1 MDDYMNE
8 EVLETEYK
16 KTVGSI
22 DDFRKNVFEQLNNLI
37 VSSKVPLGI
46 NLESRV
52 KDWLSIRNKI
62 ERKEL
67 NIKTIHDINDL
78 IGFRIILLFKRD
90 LDVVSGIIRN
100 NFDVISEEDKFDSL
114 DDNKF
119 GYQSRHYIIK
129 IPNKWLEVPTF
140 KAFQNFKAE
149 IQLRT
154 LSQHIWAA
162 TSHKLQY
169 KNEDSV
175 PISLRRALNRAS
187 ALLEVVDLE
196 FERILIGR
204 EGYVE
209 TLNEKSRSNLTQDEL
224 LNVDSLR
231 FIAEKHLPKE
241 NAKRTEPYDELL
253 NELLLNNITKV
264 DQLTEILEENKEF
277 YRNKERDRLNDAMN
291 STGEDWWTRGQD
303 EDDTDVR
310 VKRGVFFSHVGL
322 IRIAVEEHIKNLGRE
337 YHRVR

>member
-1 MDDYMNE
+1 MNE
-8 EVLETEYK
+8 EELETEYK
-16 KTVGSI
+16 KTVGAI

-67 NIKTIHDINDL
+67 KINTIHEINDL
-78 IGFRIILLFKRD
+78 IGFRVILLFKRD
-90 LDVVSGIIRN
+90 LDVISSIINN

-129 IPNKWLEVPTF
+129 IPNEWLEVPSF
-140 KAFQNFKAE
+140 KSFKNFKAE

-209 TLNEKSRSNLTQDEL
+209 NLNEKSKSNLTQDEF

-241 NAKRTEPYDELL
+241 NSKRTEPYDELL

-264 DQLTEILEENKEF
+264 DQLAEILDEEKEF
-277 YRNKERDRLNDAMN
+277 YRNKEKERLKDAMN
-291 STGEDWWTRGQD
+291 SSGEDWWTKGQD

-322 IRIAVEEHIKNLGRE
+322 IRVAVEEHIKNLGRK

>member
-1 MDDYMNE
+1 MDDDMNE
-8 EVLETEYK
+8 DALENEYK
-16 KTVGSI
+16 KTVGAM
-22 DDFRKNVFEQLNNLI
+22 DDFRKNVFEQLNNIITL
-37 VSSKVPLGI
+37 SQAPLGI
-46 NLESRV
+46 NLESRI

-67 NIKTIHDINDL
+67 NVTTIHDINDL

-90 LDVVSGIIRN
+90 LDVISAVIKK
-100 NFDVISEEDKFDSL
+100 NFVIVSEEDKFDSL

-129 IPNKWLEVPTF
+129 IPKEWLKVPSF
-140 KAFQNFKAE
+140 KPFKNFKAE

-175 PISLRRALNRAS
+175 PMPLRRALNRAS

-204 EGYVE
+204 EAYVE
-209 TLNEKSRSNLTQDEL
+209 TLNENSKNNLTQDEL

-231 FIAEKHLPKE
+231 FIAEKYLPKQ
-241 NAKRTEPYDELL
+241 NAKKLEPYGELL
-253 NELLLNNITKV
+253 NELLKNNIIKV
-264 DQLTEILEENKEF
+264 SQLTEILDENKEF
-277 YRNKERDRLNDAMN
+277 LLDEEKKRLHEAMN
-291 STGEDWWTRGQD
+291 SPGEDWWTTGQA
-303 EDDTDVR
+303 EDNTAAR
-310 VKRGVFFSHVGL
+310 VNRGVFLSHVGF
-322 IRIAVEEHIKNLGRE
+322 IRVAAKEHFKKLGRK
-337 YHRVR
+337 YRQD

>member
-1 MDDYMNE
+1 MNE

-37 VSSKVPLGI
+37 ISSKVPLGI

-67 NIKTIHDINDL
+67 SINTIHEINDL

-90 LDVVSGIIRN
+90 LDVVSGIIN
-100 NFDVISEEDKFDSL
+100 DNFDVISEEDKFDSL

-129 IPNKWLEVPTF
+129 IPNEWLEVPSF
-140 KAFQNFKAE
+140 KAFKNFKAE

-209 TLNEKSRSNLTQDEL
+209 TLNEKSRSNLTQDEF

-277 YRNKERDRLNDAMN
+277 CRNKEKDRLNDAIN
-291 STGEDWWTRGQD
+291 SSGEDWWTRGQD